1 MPYIEMTDTTT
12 LFYRDWGD
20 GKPVVF
26 CAGWNLSSDMW
37 RSQMLALSDAGLRCV
52 AYDRR
57 GQGRSDDP
65 GTGYDYDTLSDDLD
79 TIITGLDLEG
89 VCLVAHSMAG
99 GEVIRYLSRHGA
111 HRVARIVLLSSV
123 APLVLAGP
131 GNPGGF
137 DPGLVEALRSLWRA
151 DFSQWIEDG
160 ADAYF
165 ATQFPENTVSNED
178 VFWTFRDL
186 QRASFR
192 AAFDLNQA
200 QMEAGWREEMRSIT
214 IPTLLIHGDA
224 DASSPIDLSSRRS
237 VELIAG
243 SRLEVYENAGHGLYV
258 THRRRLSS
266 DLLVFCTGEGSEDD
280 HAEIPVL
287 DYLRES
293 AVGA

>member
-1 MPYIEMTDTTT
+1 MPYFETKDDTR
-12 LFYRDWGD
+12 LFYRDWGT

-57 GQGRSDDP
+57 GQGLSDDP

-79 TIITGLDLEG
+79 ALLTDLDLES

-99 GEVIRYLSRHGA
+99 GEVIRYLTRHGSQ
-111 HRVARIVLLSSV
+111 RVERAVLLSSV
-123 APLVLAGP
+123 SPLALAGP
-131 GNPGGF
+131 ENPDGF
-137 DPGLVEALRSLWRA
+137 DPALVDAVRDLWRA

-165 ATQFPENTVSNED
+165 ATQFLENTVSTED
-178 VFWTFRDL
+178 VAWTFRDM

-200 QMEAGWREEMRSIT
+200 QMDADWREEMRSIT
-214 IPTLLIHGDA
+214 IPILLIHGDA
-224 DASSPIDLSSRRS
+224 DASSPIALSSRQS
-237 VELIAG
+237 VKLIAG

-258 THRRRLSS
+258 THRGRLSS
-266 DLLVFCTGEGSEDD
+266 DLLKFCAVEALECSS
-280 HAEIPVL
+280 P
-287 DYLRES
+287 S
-293 AVGA
+293 ASNPGP

>member
-1 MPYIEMTDTTT
+1 MPYFETKDDTR
-12 LFYRDWGD
+12 LFFRDWGA

-79 TIITGLDLEG
+79 ALLTDLDLES

-99 GEVIRYLSRHGA
+99 GEVIRYLSRHGSQ
-111 HRVARIVLLSSV
+111 RVERVVLLSSV
-123 APLVLAGP
+123 SPLVLAGP
-131 GNPGGF
+131 DNPDGF
-137 DPGLVEALRSLWRA
+137 DPALVEAVRSMWRA

-165 ATQFPENTVSNED
+165 ATQFSENTVSNED
-178 VFWTFRDL
+178 IAWTFRDM

-200 QMEAGWREEMRSIT
+200 QMGADWRDEMRSMT

-224 DASSPIDLSSRRS
+224 DASSALRDHPRTRP
-237 VELIAG
+237 
-243 SRLEVYENAGHGLYV
+243 EVPQSLLCSKTPTKE
-258 THRRRLSS
+258 TS
-266 DLLVFCTGEGSEDD
+266 D
-280 HAEIPVL
+280 
-287 DYLRES
+287 
-293 AVGA
+293 